1 MPPFPAAWRLRPLRS
16 YRGVAAISVFTGS
29 ANRTAKA
36 DWHWRSDRHGADAAE
51 FLPLQKIEH
60 RRKRSDLPTANV
72 SRCRNEKFDLGI
84 LARQER
90 DDRHSGR
97 YDRRRIE
104 TPTLHVAVERSI
116 QFRIGQLVAG
126 VSYFVRNLLQPVSRF
141 VVSIGGS
148 DVWS

>member
-1 MPPFPAAWRLRPLRS
+1 MEQTQR
-16 YRGVAAISVFTGS
+16 
-29 ANRTAKA
+29 N
-36 DWHWRSDRHGADAAE
+36 

-97 YDRRRIE
+97 YDRRRVE
-104 TPTLHVAVERSI
+104 APTLHVAVERSI

-126 VSYFVRNLLQPVSRF
+126 VLVFRRNLLQPVSRF

-148 DVWS
+148 DVLVVKRHYTFGFGLDTQIFGFDRL